1 MNRFIFYSRA
11 YLVSVFL
18 FTVPQFFFVPEAIA
32 RIGESR
38 MAIERR
44 LTQAGG
50 IVYRDEAIK
59 QSRLRG
65 MPYMRFYDYYPE
77 MAEVR
82 IYFKTDDGRKPKSS
96 QMSESQTA
104 TGWDIHVLYIEGK
117 SVLEVYARSRQVM
130 TEYELNHILQMQAGS
145 GYWSRVVPA
154 NSIASKDS
162 VGTDFPSAF
171 GHEMER
177 SDGQVRAK
185 KIKANA
191 IMLFDLDLDVRIARE
206 QQVDL
211 QEQAPISVNG
221 F

>member
-1 MNRFIFYSRA
+1 MNRLIFYSRA
-11 YLVSVFL
+11 YLASVFL
-18 FTVPQFFFVPEAIA
+18 FTVSYFFFVPKAIG

-38 MAIERR
+38 MVIERR

-59 QSRLRG
+59 QSRRRG
-65 MPYMRFYDYYPE
+65 MPYMRFYDYFPE

-96 QMSESQTA
+96 QMSEKQSA
-104 TGWDIHVLYIEGK
+104 PGWDIHVLYVEGK
-117 SVLEVYARSRQVM
+117 SVLEVYARSRQAM
-130 TEYELNHILQMQAGS
+130 TEYELNHILQLQAGS
-145 GYWSRVVPA
+145 GYWNRVSQP
-154 NSIASKDS
+154 SPRASNDS
-162 VGTDFPSAF
+162 VESDLPSAF

-185 KIKANA
+185 KIKGNA
-191 IMLFDLDLDVRIARE
+191 IMLFDVDLDVRIARE
-206 QQVDL
+206 KHADL
-211 QEQAPISVNG
+211 QAQAPISING

>member
-1 MNRFIFYSRA
+1 MNRLIFYSRA
-11 YLVSVFL
+11 YLASVFL
-18 FTVPQFFFVPEAIA
+18 FTVSYFFFVPKAIG

-38 MAIERR
+38 MVIERR

-59 QSRLRG
+59 QSRRRG
-65 MPYMRFYDYYPE
+65 MPYMRFYDYFPE

-96 QMSESQTA
+96 QMSEKQSA
-104 TGWDIHVLYIEGK
+104 PGWDIHILYVEGK
-117 SVLEVYARSRQVM
+117 SVLEVYARSRQAM
-130 TEYELNHILQMQAGS
+130 TEYELNHILQLQAGS
-145 GYWSRVVPA
+145 GYWNRVSQP
-154 NSIASKDS
+154 NPRASNDS
-162 VGTDFPSAF
+162 VESDLPSAF

-185 KIKANA
+185 KIKGNA
-191 IMLFDLDLDVRIARE
+191 IMLFDVDLDVRIARE
-206 QQVDL
+206 KHADL
-211 QEQAPISVNG
+211 QAQAPISING

>member
-11 YLVSVFL
+11 YLASVFL

-38 MAIERR
+38 MVIERR

-59 QSRLRG
+59 QSRQRG

-77 MAEVR
+77 MEQVR

-104 TGWDIHVLYIEGK
+104 AGWDIHVLYLEGK
-117 SVLEVYARSRQVM
+117 SVIEMYARSRQAM

-145 GYWSRVVPA
+145 RYWSRVVPA

-162 VGTDFPSAF
+162 VEIDFPSAF
-171 GHEMER
+171 GHEMEC
-177 SDGQVRAK
+177 SDRQVREK

-191 IMLFDLDLDVRIARE
+191 IMLLELDLDVRIARE
-206 QQVDL
+206 QQADL
-211 QEQAPISVNG
+211 
-221 F
+221 

>member
-1 MNRFIFYSRA
+1 MNRFIFYSRV
-11 YLVSVFL
+11 YLVSVLL
-18 FTVPQFFFVPEAIA
+18 FTVPQFFVPGADA

-38 MAIERR
+38 MVIERR

-59 QSRLRG
+59 QSRRRG

-96 QMSESQTA
+96 QMSEKQSA
-104 TGWDIHVLYIEGK
+104 PGWDIHVLYIEGK

-130 TEYELNHILQMQAGS
+130 TEYELNYILQLQVGS
-145 GYWSRVVPA
+145 GYWNRVSPA
-154 NSIASKDS
+154 NPKASKDS
-162 VGTDFPSAF
+162 VESVLPSAF
-171 GHEMER
+171 GHQMEH

-185 KIKANA
+185 KINGNA

-206 QQVDL
+206 QQADL
-211 QEQAPISVNG
+211 QQQAPISVNG

>member
-1 MNRFIFYSRA
+1 MNRLIFYSRA
-11 YLVSVFL
+11 YLASVFL
-18 FTVPQFFFVPEAIA
+18 FTVSYFFFVPKAIG

-38 MAIERR
+38 MVIERR

-59 QSRLRG
+59 QSRRRG
-65 MPYMRFYDYYPE
+65 MPYMRFYDYFPE

-96 QMSESQTA
+96 QMSEKQSA
-104 TGWDIHVLYIEGK
+104 PGWDIHVLYVEGK
-117 SVLEVYARSRQVM
+117 SVLEVYARSRQAM
-130 TEYELNHILQMQAGS
+130 TEYELNHILQLQAGS
-145 GYWSRVVPA
+145 GYWNRVSQP
-154 NSIASKDS
+154 SPRASNDS
-162 VGTDFPSAF
+162 VESDLPSAF

-206 QQVDL
+206 KHADL
-211 QEQAPISVNG
+211 QAQAPISING

>member
-11 YLVSVFL
+11 YIVSVFL
-18 FTVPQFFFVPEAIA
+18 FTVSQFFFVPESNA

-38 MAIERR
+38 MVIERR

-59 QSRLRG
+59 QSRRRG

-96 QMSESQTA
+96 QMSEKQSA
-104 TGWDIHVLYIEGK
+104 PGWDMHVLYIEGK
-117 SVLEVYARSRQVM
+117 SVLEVYARSRQAM
-130 TEYELNHILQMQAGS
+130 TEYELNHILQLQAGR
-145 GYWSRVVPA
+145 GYWSRVSQA
-154 NSIASKDS
+154 NPKASKDS
-162 VGTDFPSAF
+162 VESELPSAF

-185 KIKANA
+185 KIKGNA

-206 QQVDL
+206 QQADL
-211 QEQAPISVNG
+211 QQQAPISVNG

>member
-1 MNRFIFYSRA
+1 MNRSIFYSRA
-11 YLVSVFL
+11 YLASVFL
-18 FTVPQFFFVPEAIA
+18 FTVSYFFFVPKAIG

-38 MAIERR
+38 MVIERR

-59 QSRLRG
+59 QSRRRG
-65 MPYMRFYDYYPE
+65 MPYMRFYDYFPE

-96 QMSESQTA
+96 QMSEKQSA
-104 TGWDIHVLYIEGK
+104 PGWDIHVLYVEGK
-117 SVLEVYARSRQVM
+117 SVLEVYARSRQAM
-130 TEYELNHILQMQAGS
+130 TEYELNHILQLQAGS
-145 GYWSRVVPA
+145 GYWNRVSQP
-154 NSIASKDS
+154 SPRASNDS
-162 VGTDFPSAF
+162 VESDLPSAF

-185 KIKANA
+185 KIKGNA
-191 IMLFDLDLDVRIARE
+191 IMLFDVDLDVRIARE
-206 QQVDL
+206 KHADL
-211 QEQAPISVNG
+211 QAQAPISING

>member
-18 FTVPQFFFVPEAIA
+18 FTVPQFFFVPKANA

-38 MAIERR
+38 MVIERR

-65 MPYMRFYDYYPE
+65 MPYMRFYNYYPE
-77 MAEVR
+77 ITEVR

-162 VGTDFPSAF
+162 VETDFPSAF

-177 SDGQVRAK
+177 SDGRVRAK

-191 IMLFDLDLDVRIARE
+191 IMLFDVDLDVRIAR
-206 QQVDL
+206 QQQADL